1 MKEEILKRLDTIE
14 WLLAVHSTKSLK
26 DIELQIKI
34 LRKLLK

>member
-14 WLLAVHSTKSLK
+14 WLLAVNSTKSLK